1 MSKKPML
8 PSPHTGKSIKHLAG
22 VGLEKPST
30 LNANQVR
37 KLAASVMAHIEPRHK
52 PKS

>member
-1 MSKKPML
+1 MSKSKIP
-8 PSPHTGKSIKHLAG
+8 PSPHTGKSIKHLASI
-22 VGLEKPST
+22 GLEKPSV

-52 PKS
+52 PKG